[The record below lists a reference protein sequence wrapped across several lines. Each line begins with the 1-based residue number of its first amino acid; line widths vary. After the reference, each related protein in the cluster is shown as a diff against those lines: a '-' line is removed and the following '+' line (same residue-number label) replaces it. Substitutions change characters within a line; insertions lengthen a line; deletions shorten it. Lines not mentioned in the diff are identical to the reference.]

1 MNLSERKLKILQAI
15 ISDFIKTAEPVGSRT
30 LSKKFDLGI
39 SPATI
44 RNEMADLEEMG
55 YLTHPHTS
63 AGRVPSEMAYRLYV
77 NEMMGKSELSDEV
90 KTAISNELYDNVMEL
105 EKTVQHAAKILSD
118 ITNLTS
124 FAMTPTKERDTLKY
138 INLLP
143 VDETTVVL
151 MIVSDSGK
159 VSNTAVQLDRPVAE
173 ETLRILAKS
182 MTYNY
187 SGKTLS
193 EALKIDIIR
202 NFNSLRL
209 ALESRDRISVAHV
222 CMDKMS
228 KTVYGRICKAVS
240 ACSTAFFINA
250 LENAHI
256 VSKISVAECDHAA
269 DSRCE
274 VWSIRLKISCFKS
287 LCKSLTFVYEVI
299 DSVCLVAV
307 CSDELIFII
316 SHCCINDKRRV
327 FNFALIKR
335 LCKNST
341 VFNSKNSVSAVC
353 TSAHNKICDRSLFTV
368 CCFADHDAASYI

>member
-77 NEMMGKSELSDEV
+77 NEMMGKSELSDEM
-90 KTAISNELYDNVMEL
+90 KTAISNQLYDNVMEL

-159 VSNTAVQLDRPVAE
+159 VSNTALRLNVPYTE
-173 ETLRILAKS
+173 ENLELLSKT
-182 MTYNY
+182 MTYNFR
-187 SGKTLS
+187 GKTIS
-193 EALKIDIIR
+193 EALATNIIESVRSDMEAMSGLAQNVMPNFMRTLEQMLDVNLYMDGLTNIFSIPEYNSDIDRAKTFLEMLGKKDDFTKTLVNRENGVMITIGHENTDDTMKDCSVITATYHVNGELAGKIGVIGPTRMQYGEITSVIEYLTD
-202 NFNSLRL
+202 N
-209 ALESRDRISVAHV
+209 ISN
-222 CMDKMS
+222 
-228 KTVYGRICKAVS
+228 
-240 ACSTAFFINA
+240 AF
-250 LENAHI
+250 
-256 VSKISVAECDHAA
+256 K
-269 DSRCE
+269 
-274 VWSIRLKISCFKS
+274 
-287 LCKSLTFVYEVI
+287 LTGGK
-299 DSVCLVAV
+299 D
-307 CSDELIFII
+307 D
-316 SHCCINDKRRV
+316 
-327 FNFALIKR
+327 
-335 LCKNST
+335 
-341 VFNSKNSVSAVC
+341 
-353 TSAHNKICDRSLFTV
+353 
-368 CCFADHDAASYI
+368 